1 MKTEEQ
7 QCITL
12 LGFHCNDIMYN
23 FMECLVTIKGK
34 SKAAYSLNDSQNN
47 NTTWQ
52 MNHIITKSVEGIEM
66 IAH

>member
-1 MKTEEQ
+1 
-7 QCITL
+7 
-12 LGFHCNDIMYN
+12 
-23 FMECLVTIKGK
+23 MECLVTIKGK

-66 IAH
+66 ITH